1 MLDYI
6 KQQLQAMNPAP
17 QEEAIQEQ
25 LMDQAVLECAHLFQE
40 FDDLTMNGTITNGAR
55 QFANVDIPLQDDLE
69 ITSVEMDLLSGRVV
83 DVPMDATVQ
92 EFTYGQMKTFDDFL
106 QEAFDNTSPMGR
118 ETRDVYE
125 DRCYH
130 IAEME
135 YKKYSDYI
143 IQEGLFGF
151 DKIKIDDPRVPTE
164 AKMHCGMRKG
174 EPYVVYLDVYF
185 IVDKKHRLTKKQLE
199 SINVFKS
206 VSDSPMSGEV
216 IQKVVFE
223 QYGGM
228 CGCPSMKDIWDYA
241 KPTKLVVPVEPTD
254 MYCVLI
260 EFEFNDIEQKKRLC
274 WMVPIKGKGK
284 SATPPTKDFASSL
297 KAVPSGKFS
306 NLHGITKKEGKKHI
320 AESASVTLREL
331 NRFGNSGYYQEGI
344 DFGDPNEAPA
354 AEPDN
359 SSVAQSEAPA
369 PDANAAGGDVSA
381 PPAEGAE
388 TGAPKEV
395 ANVNNVSDAI
405 AEKVS
410 DETQN
415 DAAEEGLNVDGVDDA
430 TSDADVSDIDTSEV
444 PSESEVDA
452 DLGDVDANAE
462 DGGEA
467 TSDVDVDNMTPEE
480 LKAAAADKIEKMTF
494 QQIKDFLNNQ
504 EAAPAT
510 DEVPAADG
518 EVQEAFF
525 LTRGNIGKELDI
537 HLRKTL
543 GILNDSDMEIEQLC
557 SEFRK
562 QGKRLNRVVHK
573 ATKMTDVFNEVERK
587 QLLKLNAL
595 LTDLMAMMRA
605 DLDRQGVQAVKRL
618 IRAFVQQATGVA
630 KLVEQHKPGKPVQE
644 GFFDKFGKKDS
655 NEEKLPSDPD
665 EALSAIERKLDGSLP
680 DEFKKAFKSKMY
692 QDMIGVDIE
701 LKEPG
706 DPDDEAVNDL
716 VHGIIYT
723 LFDANQIL
731 KYTKKEKDLFD
742 KRSMIQ
748 IATVE
753 HGAYTVAYTPD
764 KLYEITRNSIR
775 PSSYRTLKEF
785 IDALNKGMNKKS
797 SNKPVQEAATESSSS
812 LKLPEDYREFL
823 RSGDYKKYKDVRV
836 ADEAD
841 TIIIHKF
848 FSEAEIQT
856 EAGKLSGLKVESPY
870 DGKPHEMIPIAS
882 ASCEGSKHDYV
893 VIIDYHGQSRYC
905 SLCMKTADGVP
916 ALFMLAHDLKFLKS
930 LIDNPLK

>member
-6 KQQLQAMNPAP
+6 KKQLQAMNPAP

-151 DKIKIDDPRVPTE
+151 DKIKIDDPRVPTD

-185 IVDKKHRLTKKQLE
+185 IVDKKHRLTKKQLD
-199 SINVFKS
+199 SINLFKQL
-206 VSDSPMSGEV
+206 SDSAESGKV
-216 IQKVVFE
+216 IQEVAFKL
-223 QYGGM
+223 YGGM
-228 CGCPSMKDIWDYA
+228 CGCESEADIWDYA
-241 KPTKLVVPVEPTD
+241 KPTKIVVPVEPAD
-254 MYCVLI
+254 KYCVMI
-260 EFEFNDIEQKKRLC
+260 EFEFNDLEQKKRLV
-274 WMVPIKGKGK
+274 WMVPIKQKGHG
-284 SATPPTKDFASSL
+284 ATPVQKNFASSL
-297 KAVPSGKFS
+297 KAAPSGKFE
-306 NLHGITKKEGKKHI
+306 NMQNAITKKEGKKHI
-320 AESASVTLREL
+320 AESVSFIPREL
-331 NRFGNSGYYQEGI
+331 NRFGGTRYYQEGI
-344 DFGDPNEAPA
+344 DFGDPNEAPP

-359 SSVAQSEAPA
+359 SAVAQSEAPA

-395 ANVNNVSDAI
+395 ADTNNVSDAI

-430 TSDADVSDIDTSEV
+430 TSDTDVSDIDTSEV
-444 PSESEVDA
+444 PSEGEVDA

-630 KLVEQHKPGKPVQE
+630 KLVEKKQPGKPVQE
-644 GFFDKFGKKDS
+644 AASPDDRETDLPFGDLMKGEGYPIKEGSEVPIYFFGQRYIVKIS
-655 NEEKLPSDPD
+655 AYEEETIKRQAKL
-665 EALSAIERKLDGSLP
+665 IG
-680 DEFKKAFKSKMY
+680 EFMVKSKNLFDDSVRDQIRKQMEY
-692 QDMIGVDIE
+692 WKSEMTDEE
-701 LKEPG
+701 LKSADWDHPEKHMQPKYLY
-706 DPDDEAVNDL
+706 VNDTKPHAPRTDGRYDWRIMIDCDWDFDPE
-716 VHGIIYT
+716 HGLAIM
-723 LFDANQIL
+723 FDENL
-731 KYTKKEKDLFD
+731 KYKA
-742 KRSMIQ
+742 IGQ
-748 IATVE
+748 C
-753 HGAYTVAYTPD
+753 
-764 KLYEITRNSIR
+764 
-775 PSSYRTLKEF
+775 
-785 IDALNKGMNKKS
+785 
-797 SNKPVQEAATESSSS
+797 
-812 LKLPEDYREFL
+812 
-823 RSGDYKKYKDVRV
+823 GDY
-836 ADEAD
+836 
-841 TIIIHKF
+841 I
-848 FSEAEIQT
+848 
-856 EAGKLSGLKVESPY
+856 
-870 DGKPHEMIPIAS
+870 
-882 ASCEGSKHDYV
+882 
-893 VIIDYHGQSRYC
+893 
-905 SLCMKTADGVP
+905 
-916 ALFMLAHDLKFLKS
+916 
-930 LIDNPLK
+930 

>member
-55 QFANVDIPLQDDLE
+55 QFANIDIPLQDDLE

-151 DKIKIDDPRVPTE
+151 DKIKINDPRVPTD

-185 IVDKKHRLTKKQLE
+185 IVDKKDRITKKQLD
-199 SINVFKS
+199 SINLFKQL
-206 VSDSPMSGEV
+206 SDSAESGKV
-216 IQKVVFE
+216 IQEVAFKL
-223 QYGGM
+223 YGGM
-228 CGCPSMKDIWDYA
+228 CGCESEANIWDYA
-241 KPTKLVVPVEPTD
+241 KPTKIVVPVEPAD
-254 MYCVLI
+254 KYCVMI
-260 EFEFNDIEQKKRLC
+260 EFEFNDLEQKKRLC
-274 WMVPIKGKGK
+274 WMVPIKQKGHG
-284 SATPPTKDFASSL
+284 ATPAQKNFASSL
-297 KAVPSGKFS
+297 KAAPSGKFE
-306 NLHGITKKEGKKHI
+306 NMQNAITKKEGKKHI

-359 SSVAQSEAPA
+359 SAVAQSEAPA
-369 PDANAAGGDVSA
+369 PDANAGGGDVSA

-395 ANVNNVSDAI
+395 ADTNNVSDAI

-415 DAAEEGLNVDGVDDA
+415 DAAEEGLNVDGIDDA

-444 PSESEVDA
+444 PSEGEVDA

-562 QGKRLNRVVHK
+562 QGKRLNHVVHK

-644 GFFDKFGKKDS
+644 
-655 NEEKLPSDPD
+655 
-665 EALSAIERKLDGSLP
+665 SASE
-680 DEFKKAFKSKMY
+680 
-692 QDMIGVDIE
+692 
-701 LKEPG
+701 
-706 DPDDEAVNDL
+706 
-716 VHGIIYT
+716 
-723 LFDANQIL
+723 
-731 KYTKKEKDLFD
+731 
-742 KRSMIQ
+742 
-748 IATVE
+748 
-753 HGAYTVAYTPD
+753 
-764 KLYEITRNSIR
+764 
-775 PSSYRTLKEF
+775 
-785 IDALNKGMNKKS
+785 
-797 SNKPVQEAATESSSS
+797 SSS
-812 LKLPEDYREFL
+812 LKLPEDYQEFL

-841 TIIIHKF
+841 TIVIHKF

-856 EAGKLSGLKVESPY
+856 EARKLSGLKVESPY

>member
-55 QFANVDIPLQDDLE
+55 QFANVDIPLEDDLE
-69 ITSVEMDLLSGRVV
+69 ITTVEMDLLSGRVV

-92 EFTYGQMKTFDDFL
+92 EFTYGQMKTFEDFL

-206 VSDSPMSGEV
+206 VADSPMSGEI

-228 CGCPSMKDIWDYA
+228 CGCPSMKDVWDYA

-284 SATPPTKDFASSL
+284 SETPSTKDFASSL
-297 KAVPSGKFS
+297 KSVPSGKFS
-306 NLHGITKKEGKKHI
+306 NMHGITKKEGKKHI

-381 PPAEGAE
+381 PPAEGAD

-630 KLVEQHKPGKPVQE
+630 KLVEQHKP
-644 GFFDKFGKKDS
+644 D
-655 NEEKLPSDPD
+655 
-665 EALSAIERKLDGSLP
+665 
-680 DEFKKAFKSKMY
+680 
-692 QDMIGVDIE
+692 
-701 LKEPG
+701 
-706 DPDDEAVNDL
+706 
-716 VHGIIYT
+716 
-723 LFDANQIL
+723 
-731 KYTKKEKDLFD
+731 
-742 KRSMIQ
+742 
-748 IATVE
+748 
-753 HGAYTVAYTPD
+753 
-764 KLYEITRNSIR
+764 
-775 PSSYRTLKEF
+775 
-785 IDALNKGMNKKS
+785 
-797 SNKPVQEAATESSSS
+797 KPVQEAYYPPKDLNRFKSHIAECESIIGRPLPDGYKRLLEYGIENIGIKGADGWFQGCEWEIFDSS
-812 LKLPEDYREFL
+812 LRDRDKYDYAGHPGSEFIPLANNGRGDEILMGNTSKTDTRIFTYIHDVQNGLKQISKSWDEFEDLLYTREE
-823 RSGDYKKYKDVRV
+823 SDAKY
-836 ADEAD
+836 D
-841 TIIIHKF
+841 TMKMKF
-848 FSEAEIQT
+848 FGKECPVRIPRGISLKDTCTSIDFANKCDELLNDSVRTEIRDIM
-856 EAGKLSGLKVESPY
+856 EKCKGDFSDEELKSADWRHPEKHM
-870 DGKPHEMIPIAS
+870 KPVYIYVNDHIPRAP
-882 ASCEGSKHDYV
+882 
-893 VIIDYHGQSRYC
+893 R
-905 SLCMKTADGVP
+905 ADGRYDWKI
-916 ALFMLAHDLKFLKS
+916 MLDCDWDFDEEHGLAIMFDENMKLKNVGQAGNYL
-930 LIDNPLK
+930 